1 MLITEKNR
9 IALAVAVAIEQP
21 PEPMNRFIRARV
33 LFPDLG
39 ARPVLVE
46 IGFARYPGEKSIVKP
61 DATDEELS
69 LPEGLPIT
77 L

>member
-1 MLITEKNR
+1 MVITEKNR

-21 PEPMNRFIRARV
+21 PKPMNRFIRARV

-39 ARPVLVE
+39 AVPVLHE

-61 DATDEELS
+61 EATDEELA
-69 LPEGLPIT
+69 LPEGLTIN